1 MLATVDHAFICCSK
15 GAPEADA
22 LVALGLIE
30 GSGNRHPGQG
40 TSNRR
45 FFFNNAY
52 VELLWVSNE
61 DEARSSESKGTR
73 LWERCSSRSEGV
85 CPFGILFR
93 TVESALPFATWSYKP
108 RYLPTGASIR
118 FAQGVPMTE
127 PELAFLNVENLGIR
141 PKEPV
146 DHRVPIREILKMVV
160 RLPSMT
166 TLSKAAKVVH
176 DRGLITFKEG
186 SEHMLEL
193 IFASEGSVEFDLR
206 PTLPLVFRGGSK
218 GVV

>member
-1 MLATVDHAFICCSK
+1 MPSPRRGSPFHSLDHTVTGHGMLATVDHAFICCSK

-73 LWERCSSRSEGV
+73 LWERCSSRSDGI
-85 CPFGILFR
+85 CPFGILRFSTSR
-93 TVESALPFATWSYKP
+93 TWASVQKSRLTIAC
-108 RYLPTGASIR
+108 RYARSRRCLC
-118 FAQGVPMTE
+118 V
-127 PELAFLNVENLGIR
+127 FLR
-141 PKEPV
+141 
-146 DHRVPIREILKMVV
+146 
-160 RLPSMT
+160 
-166 TLSKAAKVVH
+166 
-176 DRGLITFKEG
+176 
-186 SEHMLEL
+186 
-193 IFASEGSVEFDLR
+193 
-206 PTLPLVFRGGSK
+206 
-218 GVV
+218 